1 MHLVLSAFS
10 TPFVHTVQV
19 PGVVSALSAGQ
30 ALHLVLSVL
39 STISPGGHAVQVPGV
54 FSASSGAQAL
64 HCVLSALS
72 MICPGGHAVQVPVK
86 VNRLSIGRNSHD
98 DVFC

>member
-1 MHLVLSAFS
+1 M
-10 TPFVHTVQV
+10 
-19 PGVVSALSAGQ
+19 
-30 ALHLVLSVL
+30 VLSVL

-64 HCVLSALS
+64 HLVLSAIS
-72 MICPGGHAVQVPVK
+72 TICPGGHAVQVPVK

-98 DVFC
+98 DVYC

>member
-1 MHLVLSAFS
+1 MHLVLSAIS
-10 TPFVHTVQV
+10 TPFGHTVQV
-19 PGVVSALSAGQ
+19 PAVVSALFAGQ

-54 FSASSGAQAL
+54 FSASSAAQGL

-72 MICPGGHAVQVPVK
+72 TICPGAHGVQVPVK
-86 VNRLSIGRNSHD
+86 VNRLSIGTNSHD